1 MTTTRILI
9 TGATGFVGS
18 HLADYLVAIP
28 TYEVWGTR
36 RRRSD
41 TSNLQAP
48 IDLLDC
54 ELTDP
59 ISVDSVLQASRPD
72 FIFHLAA
79 QSFVPDSHS
88 APHHTIAVN
97 LLGTLNLLVAV
108 LNRCP
113 EAKVLVAG
121 SSEEYGIVHPHECPI
136 KEYQPLRPVSPYGV
150 SKAAMELLAQQFH
163 ASYGLH
169 IVTTRAFNHT
179 GPRRGEQFVTSSL
192 AKQVAQI
199 EASKRK
205 PLVHV
210 GNLEA
215 KRDWTDVRDM
225 VRAYHLGLCDCAPAE
240 PYNICSAHAHSIA
253 DILRILQQNATAK
266 FTTEVDGDRL
276 RPSDIPLL
284 LGSHEKFTKA
294 THWQPVIPFNETIV
308 DLLEYWRKRV

>member
-1 MTTTRILI
+1 MPDTRVLI

-18 HLADYLVAIP
+18 HLADHLSAIP
-28 TYEVWGTR
+28 TYHVWGTK

-41 TSNLQAP
+41 TSNLQAH
-48 IDLLDC
+48 IDLIDC
-54 ELTDP
+54 EITDP
-59 ISVDSVLQASRPD
+59 TSVANVLQTVHPD
-72 FIFHLAA
+72 LIFHLAA
-79 QSFVPDSHS
+79 QSFVPNSHS

-97 LLGTLNLLVAV
+97 LLGTLNLLVAI

-113 EAKVLVAG
+113 DTKLLVAG

-150 SKAAMELLAQQFH
+150 SKAAMELLAAQFH
-163 ASYGLH
+163 ASYGIH
-169 IVTTRAFNHT
+169 VVTTRAFNHT

-199 EASKRK
+199 EAGKRK
-205 PLVHV
+205 PIVHV

-225 VRAYHLGLCDCAPAE
+225 VNAYLLALLDCAPAE
-240 PYNICSAHAHSIA
+240 PYNICSGRTNSIN
-253 DILRILQQNATAK
+253 DILSILQLNATAK
-266 FTTEVDGDRL
+266 FTTEVDNDLL

-284 LGSHEKFTKA
+284 VGSRDKFTRA
-294 THWQPVIPFNETIV
+294 THWKPTIPFEQTIV
-308 DLLEYWRKRV
+308 DLLEYWRKKV